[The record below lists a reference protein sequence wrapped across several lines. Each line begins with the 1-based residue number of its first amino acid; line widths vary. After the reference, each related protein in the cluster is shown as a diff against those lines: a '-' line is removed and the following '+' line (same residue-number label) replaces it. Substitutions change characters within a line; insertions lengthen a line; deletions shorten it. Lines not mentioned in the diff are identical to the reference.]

1 MSLRPWHKRYHSDAL
16 SGFIVLSLEERG
28 AYQTLLDLI
37 YDRGGP
43 MPDNDAVLARYM
55 GVTIRH
61 WRKLRDSLIKN
72 GKIEVDAD
80 GNLTNRRAIEEIE
93 NGKKTSEIRSKNG
106 KKTQEKNQKS
116 REKHNEINYGDDNL
130 LLYARALPE
139 ARSQNNM
146 EPTVL
151 ANSRSQNEQGGIG
164 EDIPAKPKV
173 SSSVIDEALE
183 KWASAASHRG
193 WPIPRKL
200 TDQRKRKLAARLKTH
215 GLDGLREALVKA
227 YRSPL
232 LSASPPP
239 TWFTLDWI
247 TKNDENLLKVLEGH
261 YDRGFGEQGVAAPVA
276 IDRHRT
282 PEELAAARQR
292 LIERGEIAG

>member
-1 MSLRPWHKRYHSDAL
+1 MSARWFRFYADAMRHPKVAKLPDATFRLWVQLMCVAAENDGRIPCAEDLKFMLNRRLDHLLRGLD
-16 SGFIVLSLEERG
+16 
-28 AYQTLLDLI
+28 DLI
-37 YDRGGP
+37 R
-43 MPDNDAVLARYM
+43 A
-55 GVTIRH
+55 
-61 WRKLRDSLIKN
+61 SLIDVL
-72 GKIEVDAD
+72 ED
-80 GNLTNRRAIEEIE
+80 GYEPHSWSERQY
-93 NGKKTSEIRSKNG
+93 KSDTSTDRVRKH
-106 KKTQEKNQKS
+106 
-116 REKHNEINYGDDNL
+116 REKRNVSVTPPDTDTDI
-130 LLYARALPE
+130 
-139 ARSQNNM
+139 

-151 ANSRSQNEQGGIG
+151 ANSRSPDEQGGIG

-215 GLDGLREALVKA
+215 GLDGWREALVKA

-232 LSASPPP
+232 LSASPAP

-247 TKNDENLLKVLEGH
+247 TKNDENLLKVLEGN

>member
-1 MSLRPWHKRYHSDAL
+1 MSARWFRFYADAMRHPKVAKLPDATFRLWVQLMCVAAENDGRIPCAEDLKFMLNRRLDHLLRGLD
-16 SGFIVLSLEERG
+16 
-28 AYQTLLDLI
+28 DLI
-37 YDRGGP
+37 R
-43 MPDNDAVLARYM
+43 A
-55 GVTIRH
+55 
-61 WRKLRDSLIKN
+61 SLID
-72 GKIEVDAD
+72 VLDD
-80 GNLTNRRAIEEIE
+80 GYEPHSWSERQY
-93 NGKKTSEIRSKNG
+93 KSDTSTDRVRKH
-106 KKTQEKNQKS
+106 
-116 REKHNEINYGDDNL
+116 REKRNVSVTPPDTDTEI
-130 LLYARALPE
+130 
-139 ARSQNNM
+139 

-151 ANSRSQNEQGGIG
+151 ANSRSRNEQGGIG

-215 GLDGLREALVKA
+215 GLDGWREALVKA

-247 TKNDENLLKVLEGH
+247 TKNDENLLKVLEGN
-261 YDRGFGEQGVAAPVA
+261 YDRGFGEQGAAAPVA

-292 LIERGEIAG
+292 LIERGEISA